1 MGKMSMYLRAEWKY
15 SGCRVVNQCAVNVWL
30 VLFLDTETVG
40 NGGISRG
47 LDCVASKIRM

>member
-1 MGKMSMYLRAEWKY
+1 MENTL

-30 VLFLDTETVG
+30 VLLDTETLG

-47 LDCVASKIRM
+47 LDCVASKIRMRC